1 MTTPPPQGSNPY
13 AQQPTAPMG
22 QQPGYPGVPPQQAA
36 YPGAPQQAGQPGVPP
51 QQGAYPGVP
60 PQGAPY
66 APFPNQGGPAPVPPQ
81 PGPAKRG
88 GKKALRIVG
97 IIVVALIVA
106 GIKFG
111 IGWFMSETDAET
123 TSVGSCMHNAG
134 TESSADLK
142 EVDCSSSEAQ
152 YKVVQKFDGSSDENK
167 CQNVEAATI
176 SYIQSGGG
184 HDVVL
189 CLKETK

>member
-1 MTTPPPQGSNPY
+1 M
-13 AQQPTAPMG
+13 
-22 QQPGYPGVPPQQAA
+22 
-36 YPGAPQQAGQPGVPP
+36 
-51 QQGAYPGVP
+51 
-60 PQGAPY
+60 
-66 APFPNQGGPAPVPPQ
+66 
-81 PGPAKRG
+81 
-88 GKKALRIVG
+88 RIVG
-97 IIVVALIVA
+97 IIVVAVIIGVV
-106 GIKFG
+106 KFG
-111 IGWFMSETDAET
+111 IGWFMSETDAES

-134 TESSADLK
+134 TDSNADLK
-142 EVDCSSSEAQ
+142 EVDCSSSQAQ